1 LLRSAWDEERQ
12 DWFLSVVDV
21 CAVLTDSD
29 YQTARKYWKNL
40 KSRMLKEGAD
50 FQLVTD
56 CYQLKMKAYDGKM
69 RDTDVANAEQIL
81 RLIQSIPSPK
91 AEPLKMSIYRDSLVA
106 LKHCCC

>member
-1 LLRSAWDEERQ
+1 MDDNTNIKLFENKRIRTAWDEEKQ

-56 CYQLKMKAYDGKM
+56 CYQLKMTAPDGKM
-69 RDTDVANAEQIL
+69 RDTDVANAKQIFFSPQK
-81 RLIQSIPSPK
+81 RPLIF
-91 AEPLKMSIYRDSLVA
+91 LGSLPM
-106 LKHCCC
+106 